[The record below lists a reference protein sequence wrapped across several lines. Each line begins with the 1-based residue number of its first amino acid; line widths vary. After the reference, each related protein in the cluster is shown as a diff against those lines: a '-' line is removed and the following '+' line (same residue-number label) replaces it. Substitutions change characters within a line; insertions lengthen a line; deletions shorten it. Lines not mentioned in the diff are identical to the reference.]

1 MAHPD
6 KDVSEAVEDVDR
18 LGLQQLLLE
27 PVAWHFDLRQLQVP
41 HTQAH
46 AVQPRDD
53 LLEVLD
59 VADGRRRWDQVSL
72 LVDIV
77 VIVVV
82 FVRQSFPELDRLFTL
97 AKYLRK

>member
-27 PVAWHFDLRQLQVP
+27 PVAGHFDLRQLQVP
-41 HTQAH
+41 HSQAH
-46 AVQPRDD
+46 AVQPGDD

-59 VADGRRRWDQVSL
+59 VADRRRRWRYQVVSRL
-72 LVDIV
+72 EI